1 MTQKT
6 TLTAH
11 LFLLLACLAWGGS
24 YAVGRSGLNEGS
36 ALWLTLWRWG
46 PGAIVFAA
54 YLAVCRAGVVS
65 DVRQHFVGLTFIS
78 LLGVVI
84 YPASLFLAV
93 AHTTALNASLYLAVT
108 PVLIMLLARMF
119 WGERLSLLGT
129 CAVLIGLSGAL
140 VLIFRGDLD
149 ALTTFRMAQS
159 DLWAIVSAVSWAG
172 YCVALPLKPKALR
185 ELPFLATIIVLGSAI
200 LIPLALLSGAPMPL
214 PQNPSMA
221 WSMVYFAI
229 FPSILAFFLWN
240 WGTSRVGPATAAP
253 YNNLVPLFGGMLAIG
268 LLGETIETYHLVGG
282 GLIICSL
289 VLNTQ
294 QH

>member
-1 MTQKT
+1 MTQNT
-6 TLTAH
+6 NLTAH

-24 YAVGRSGLNEGS
+24 YAVGRFGLNEGS

-54 YLAVCRAGVVS
+54 YLAVCRAQVFS
-65 DVRQHFVGLTFIS
+65 DLRQHFVGLAFIS

-108 PVLIMLLARMF
+108 PVLIMLLARVF
-119 WGERLSLLGT
+119 WGERLSPLGT
-129 CAVLIGLSGAL
+129 CAVLIGLSGA
-140 VLIFRGDLD
+140 VVIVFRGDLD

-159 DLWAIVSAVSWAG
+159 DLWAIVSAASWAG
-172 YCVALPLKPKALR
+172 YCVALPVKPKALG

-200 LIPLALLSGAPMPL
+200 LIALALLSGDPMPL
-214 PQNPSMA
+214 PQSRSMA

-240 WGTSRVGPATAAP
+240 WGTLRIGPSTAAP
-253 YNNLVPLFGGMLAIG
+253 YNNLVPLFGGILGIG
-268 LLGETIETYHLVGG
+268 MLGETIETYHLVGG

-289 VLNTQ
+289 VLNTRR
-294 QH
+294 